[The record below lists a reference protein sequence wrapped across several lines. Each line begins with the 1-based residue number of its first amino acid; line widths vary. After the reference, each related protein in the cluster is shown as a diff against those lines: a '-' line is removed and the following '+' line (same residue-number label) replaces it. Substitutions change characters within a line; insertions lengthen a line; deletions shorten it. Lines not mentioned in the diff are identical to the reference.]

1 MKETFEIKLFM
12 RIAFIKYI
20 SSSLVMFGLLGTV
33 IGFIMVLTNIPTTQL
48 VTQRRWA
55 SWPARCADQWHGRR
69 ILRHARGRD
78 TNLWLN
84 ANYNMLRTGVRQSD
98 CRYSRI
104 AGYRLAS
111 SKDRVFYAATLAIP
125 IGL

>member
-1 MKETFEIKLFM
+1 MGV
-12 RIAFIKYI
+12 AFYAT
-20 SSSLVMFGLLGTV
+20 LVGV
-33 IGFIMVLTNIPTTQL
+33 I
-48 VTQRRWA
+48 
-55 SWPARCADQWHGRR
+55 
-69 ILRHARGRD
+69 